1 MRSLIYGYGDTG
13 KSFERYL
20 DKKKYDYEIFDT
32 NISQYNLNYDF
43 QDFDQILCS
52 PGIPKDIFENIKT
65 QNNNVFTDVD
75 IFFNE
80 DRSIKIGITGTN
92 RKSTTAFHLHQLF
105 KK

>member
-52 PGIPKDIFENIKT
+52 PGIPKDIFAIH
-65 QNNNVFTDVD
+65 
-75 IFFNE
+75 
-80 DRSIKIGITGTN
+80 N
-92 RKSTTAFHLHQLF
+92 RTYFSDLSLLLG
-105 KK
+105 